1 MSMAARRSTS
11 PLPSSSCTRHAAGPS
26 AGARSACSQ
35 AGGRRTNRDIKVAK
49 VPSLVERRGLILAS
63 SFRRASRAESLPK
76 SWHPVPVAIRSGE
89 PHGGDRA
96 GPDGTPRTA
105 GAPLERG
112 GENQVP
118 AAAERQPG
126 QHVGLGAGERPAGY
140 LPGRS
145 CAVVHP
151 VAGRADDRPGPGRRR
166 RRRPRCPRF
175 AVLPVPGGTPPAT
188 AYPAPSRS
196 VPRQPRA
203 SGQQVR
209 RMGLACDASSRQP
222 RPGPVTAGK
231 LAPVADPGTRPR
243 PHARHS
249 SGCSLDGRRHAA
261 PPMRGNFVVIRY
273 PLRAVMVLPAAHEG
287 PLEAASVQVS
297 DG

>member
-49 VPSLVERRGLILAS
+49 VPSSSRRGLILAGWV
-63 SFRRASRAESLPK
+63 RRGLACGELAEVVAS
-76 SWHPVPVAIRSGE
+76 VPVAIRSGE

-96 GPDGTPRTA
+96 GPDGTRA
-105 GAPLERG
+105 LQAPLERG

-126 QHVGLGAGERPAGY
+126 QHVGLGAGERRAGY

-166 RRRPRCPRF
+166 RRRPRCSRF

-209 RMGLACDASSRQP
+209 RMGLAGDASSRQP

-231 LAPVADPGTRPR
+231 LAPVADPGSRPR

-273 PLRAVMVLPAAHEG
+273 P
-287 PLEAASVQVS
+287 
-297 DG
+297 

>member
-1 MSMAARRSTS
+1 MTRQYRDPSSAGQDHRQFPSRGRRYPSPWAMSMAARRSTS
-11 PLPSSSCTRHAAGPS
+11 PLPSSSCTRHAACPFGRGPQ
-26 AGARSACSQ
+26 RLL
-35 AGGRRTNRDIKVAK
+35 AGGREADEPGYQGGEGAELIAARPDPGRLGPARLACGEPAEVVA
-49 VPSLVERRGLILAS
+49 S
-63 SFRRASRAESLPK
+63 
-76 SWHPVPVAIRSGE
+76 VPVAIRSGE

-96 GPDGTPRTA
+96 GPDGTRA
-105 GAPLERG
+105 LQAPLERG

-126 QHVGLGAGERPAGY
+126 QHVGLGAGERRAGY

-166 RRRPRCPRF
+166 RRRPRCSRF

-209 RMGLACDASSRQP
+209 RMGLAAMHP
-222 RPGPVTAGK
+222 PGNRVP
-231 LAPVADPGTRPR
+231 AP
-243 PHARHS
+243 
-249 SGCSLDGRRHAA
+249 
-261 PPMRGNFVVIRY
+261 
-273 PLRAVMVLPAAHEG
+273 
-287 PLEAASVQVS
+287 
-297 DG
+297 